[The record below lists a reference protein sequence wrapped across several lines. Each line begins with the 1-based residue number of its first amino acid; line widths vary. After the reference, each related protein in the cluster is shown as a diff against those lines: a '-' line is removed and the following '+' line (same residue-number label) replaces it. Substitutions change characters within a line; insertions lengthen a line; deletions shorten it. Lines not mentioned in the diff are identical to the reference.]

1 MEDSATSAVEIQ
13 DKQPTMVKVV
23 MAVMV
28 EIVDM
33 DIMVDTDTVTVMD
46 GKIVIQNFK
55 KDHLKLLI

>member
-1 MEDSATSAVEIQ
+1 MEDSATSVVEIQ

-55 KDHLKLLI
+55 KDH

>member
-23 MAVMV
+23 MAIMV
-28 EIVDM
+28 EI
-33 DIMVDTDTVTVMD
+33 VDTDTVTVMD

>member
-28 EIVDM
+28 EIVDT

-55 KDHLKLLI
+55 KDH